1 MAGNVLADEN
11 EICPARPSNVPQTF
25 YKTNFPNVM
34 GNYGDNVL
42 EELFVLKQLRCNAF
56 WIFLLGRYN
65 MSEY

>member
-1 MAGNVLADEN
+1 
-11 EICPARPSNVPQTF
+11 
-25 YKTNFPNVM
+25 M

-56 WIFLLGRYN
+56 GIFLLGRYN